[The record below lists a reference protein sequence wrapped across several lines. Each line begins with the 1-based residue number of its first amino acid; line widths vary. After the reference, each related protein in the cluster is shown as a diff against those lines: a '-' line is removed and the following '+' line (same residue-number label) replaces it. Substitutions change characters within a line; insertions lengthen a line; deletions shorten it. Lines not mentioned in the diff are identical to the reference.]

1 MEEIALFFGQD
12 DAVGF
17 ELPADARHHLAD
29 AMYGV
34 RLVHAEADGV
44 VDGSLLEQHFI
55 DADVSRQVVVEIQAG
70 AVVAV
75 LAVPG
80 DQRVVQQEVHAGDRI
95 VEDARDETIA
105 AQLRQAAVAARRRN
119 AREQLVALP
128 ARQRLVLRD
137 AELLA
142 HVRVAVEEFVRF
154 GVRDDDPE
162 LGVIECLAVED
173 EAVAR
178 VDGLAVLLFFRL
190 VHALDQEL
198 QEAVEAAALRAA
210 HRSVVHV
217 ERAGAAVDALDGM
230 DGIGNLDIRFLQGGD
245 EGGLLEQQETTATDM
260 RDRDGLRQHRSQDR
274 TDLLQEMRAEFL
286 AVCQADGIEFRH
298 IDERRRVI
306 VAVEA
311 EVIGIAKPYHD
322 HAAVVEKARL
332 FVGDGGA
339 HIAHLF
345 VLFHVDIVQDGDEAR
360 NPVVPVERELLG
372 ARRCG
377 IWPMTRWR

>member
-1 MEEIALFFGQD
+1 M
-12 DAVGF
+12 
-17 ELPADARHHLAD
+17 
-29 AMYGV
+29 
-34 RLVHAEADGV
+34 
-44 VDGSLLEQHFI
+44 
-55 DADVSRQVVVEIQAG
+55 
-70 AVVAV
+70 
-75 LAVPG
+75 
-80 DQRVVQQEVHAGDRI
+80 
-95 VEDARDETIA
+95 
-105 AQLRQAAVAARRRN
+105 
-119 AREQLVALP
+119 
-128 ARQRLVLRD
+128 
-137 AELLA
+137 
-142 HVRVAVEEFVRF
+142 
-154 GVRDDDPE
+154 
-162 LGVIECLAVED
+162 
-173 EAVAR
+173 
-178 VDGLAVLLFFRL
+178 
-190 VHALDQEL
+190 
-198 QEAVEAAALRAA
+198 
-210 HRSVVHV
+210 HV

-372 ARRCG
+372 ARQVRHLADDEVEIG
-377 IWPMTRWR
+377 VPERRSRAHNALVHRV

>member
-1 MEEIALFFGQD
+1 
-12 DAVGF
+12 
-17 ELPADARHHLAD
+17 
-29 AMYGV
+29 
-34 RLVHAEADGV
+34 
-44 VDGSLLEQHFI
+44 
-55 DADVSRQVVVEIQAG
+55 
-70 AVVAV
+70 
-75 LAVPG
+75 
-80 DQRVVQQEVHAGDRI
+80 
-95 VEDARDETIA
+95 
-105 AQLRQAAVAARRRN
+105 
-119 AREQLVALP
+119 
-128 ARQRLVLRD
+128 
-137 AELLA
+137 
-142 HVRVAVEEFVRF
+142 
-154 GVRDDDPE
+154 
-162 LGVIECLAVED
+162 
-173 EAVAR
+173 
-178 VDGLAVLLFFRL
+178 
-190 VHALDQEL
+190 
-198 QEAVEAAALRAA
+198 
-210 HRSVVHV
+210 
-217 ERAGAAVDALDGM
+217 
-230 DGIGNLDIRFLQGGD
+230 
-245 EGGLLEQQETTATDM
+245 M